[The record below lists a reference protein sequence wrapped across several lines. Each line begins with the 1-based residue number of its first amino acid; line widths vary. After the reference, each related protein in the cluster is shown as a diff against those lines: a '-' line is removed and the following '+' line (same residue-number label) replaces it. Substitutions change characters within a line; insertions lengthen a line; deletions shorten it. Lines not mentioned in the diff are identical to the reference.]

1 MKKSVSIFSFVLL
14 IGFSQQS
21 LPSKVFNYQDITTA
35 CLEAVDDWRV
45 RRSWEDK
52 IKGMNVKL
60 SLIAKEYSKL
70 NNTLTGEVTYH
81 IGASEIPIISVIET
95 GNIDIPPGLKKDDR
109 FVVSGSIIDG
119 VLWGNVIDGCFFRI
133 KGNTIEVDGF

>member
-1 MKKSVSIFSFVLL
+1 MKKRVSILSFFLL
-14 IGFSQQS
+14 VGFSRQS
-21 LPSKVFNYQDITTA
+21 LASKVFNYEDVTTA

-60 SLIAKEYSKL
+60 SLIAKEYSRL

-95 GNIDIPPGLKKDDR
+95 GNIDIPPGLKKM
-109 FVVSGSIIDG
+109 IDLLSVE
-119 VLWGNVIDGCFFRI
+119 VLLTVFCGA
-133 KGNTIEVDGF
+133 TL